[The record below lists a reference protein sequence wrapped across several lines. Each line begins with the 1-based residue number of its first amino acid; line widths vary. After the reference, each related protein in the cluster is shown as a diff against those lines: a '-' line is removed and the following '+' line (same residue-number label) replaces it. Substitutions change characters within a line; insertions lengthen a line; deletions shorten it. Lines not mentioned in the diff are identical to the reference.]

1 MRNEEAEIFSL
12 VAPVAE
18 LDHRLGPV
26 GAPVTL
32 VEYGD
37 YECPHSY
44 QAFFIVKDIQKWLGN
59 GLCFVFRHFPLIKI
73 HPHAARAASAA
84 EAADAQGFFWEM
96 HDQLFVHQQQIDDEH
111 LTRYA
116 EAIGLD
122 SQRFIRDLEASTYRD
137 RVQQDITSG
146 RKSGVRQT
154 PTFFINGK
162 VHQGGWELDDLVVAI
177 EQAAFS

>member
-1 MRNEEAEIFSL
+1 MRNEESEIFNL

-37 YECPHSY
+37 YECPYSY
-44 QAFFIVKDIQKWLGN
+44 QAFFIIKDIQKWLGN
-59 GLCFVFRHFPLIKI
+59 GLCFVFRHFPLTKI

-96 HDQLFVHQQQIDDEH
+96 HDQLFRPLAKVID
-111 LTRYA
+111 
-116 EAIGLD
+116 
-122 SQRFIRDLEASTYRD
+122 
-137 RVQQDITSG
+137 
-146 RKSGVRQT
+146 
-154 PTFFINGK
+154 
-162 VHQGGWELDDLVVAI
+162 
-177 EQAAFS
+177 